1 VHSFSNGIVLSIS
14 SAEEDLSS
22 VDEAHKLICLVSS
35 YVIKFYSY
43 SGLVRPE
50 SWGGGLL
57 ICAIRCV
64 RSLFL
69 YILTVHPLYALHRIF
84 QCANMSDDLDN
95 SEGGIYVDTL
105 GHYLKIHRYIHTSRL
120 H

>member
-1 VHSFSNGIVLSIS
+1 VHSFSNGIVLAIS

-22 VDEAHKLICLVSS
+22 VDKAHKLIYLVIIH
-35 YVIKFYSY
+35 VIKLYSH

-57 ICAIRCV
+57 ICAIGCV

-69 YILTVHPLYALHRIF
+69 YILTVHSLYVLYRIF
-84 QCANMSDDLDN
+84 
-95 SEGGIYVDTL
+95 
-105 GHYLKIHRYIHTSRL
+105 
-120 H
+120 